1 MKKLSLLILL
11 FLSTIC
17 YSQDTTNSKLNIDS
31 IKTVGAIEY
40 ITSIQMQVKQAGE
53 KLLRGDGIGIEKNT
67 SWLELIF
74 LMLEDLKKKGKI
86 R

>member
-1 MKKLSLLILL
+1 MKTLFLLTLL
-11 FLSTIC
+11 LLSTIC
-17 YSQDTTNSKLNIDS
+17 YSQDTANSKLNIDS
-31 IKTVGAIEY
+31 IKTIGAIEY
-40 ITSIQMQVKQAGE
+40 ITLIQVQIKQAGE

-74 LMLEDLKKKGKI
+74 LMLEDLKKRGKI